1 MENKALPEDAQGL
14 KDALGK
20 QIRVSNCFLKCVSFL
35 GQTFVNRLTTNTHV
49 MSIMSEMNKNQ
60 DNHSEDWRPSD
71 NVNKRGIDWS
81 VAMLVQKGDW
91 VKERTKKELK
101 KVKENRRTSRP
112 CKCELMLPDDVNT
125 HVTKDHE
132 FKEKHSFFVEKL

>member
-1 MENKALPEDAQGL
+1 MAKKLTPEDAQGL
-14 KDALGK
+14 KNALGK
-20 QIRVSNCFLKCVSFL
+20 KMNVSNQFLESVLLL
-35 GQTFVNRLTTNTHV
+35 GQTFVNRLAMNAHV
-49 MSIMSEMNKNQ
+49 VSIMSKMNKNQ
-60 DNHSEDWRPSD
+60 DNHGEDWKPRD
-71 NVNKRGIDWS
+71 NVNKRGINWS